1 LLVLS
6 VCVLL
11 ALIGCSGGSSALS
24 IAPKTNPQQ
33 TPDATSPD
41 AVVQTARNAL
51 NVRLP
56 ELSRLAVG
64 AQFDVILSA
73 QFKTGL
79 FQGSGRLA
87 YDSRVVQPVSAIRG
101 ALLNDNLFV
110 AKLDTHPANSTAA
123 GGLDG
128 VVPFAFTGLPGSP
141 GFTPDSA
148 ELLRVRFKLLA
159 VPAASYPVALI
170 NDPQYLQLRNPQGQ
184 RLSFDLNTEVVS
196 K

>member
-1 LLVLS
+1 MS

-11 ALIGCSGGSSALS
+11 ALIGCTGGSSALS

-41 AVVQTARNAL
+41 AVGKTARNAL
-51 NVRLP
+51 YVHLP

-64 AQFDVILSA
+64 AHFDVILSA
-73 QFKTGL
+73 QFKAGL

-87 YDSRVVQPVSAIRG
+87 YDSRVVQPVSASRG
-101 ALLNDNLFV
+101 AIPGDNIFV
-110 AKLDTHPANSTAA
+110 AKLNSPPASNPATA

-128 VVPFAFTGLPGSP
+128 VVPFAFTGLPGTA
-141 GFTPDSA
+141 GFAPDSA

-159 VPAASYPVALI
+159 VPAAHYPVALI

-184 RLSFDLNTEVVS
+184 RLSFDLSTEVVS